1 MKLWA
6 IILILKV
13 NRFLGKG
20 SKVFNSVVTAGSKV
34 ARNRTLVHLGRELTK
49 TSSLV
54 LCWGPW
60 AFHSDLL
67 VVCGCMRECG

>member
-54 LCWGPW
+54 R
-60 AFHSDLL
+60 L
-67 VVCGCMRECG
+67 VCVGVHGRFTATC